1 MSTIRFY
8 LWTRDN
14 SGDDDFEE
22 LFVGDDGE
30 SILNSRYDGAKKT
43 KVLVHGYG
51 DYGRTGWVRD
61 MKDAY
66 LAKGEQNA
74 R

>member
-14 SGDDDFEE
+14 SDDDDFEE